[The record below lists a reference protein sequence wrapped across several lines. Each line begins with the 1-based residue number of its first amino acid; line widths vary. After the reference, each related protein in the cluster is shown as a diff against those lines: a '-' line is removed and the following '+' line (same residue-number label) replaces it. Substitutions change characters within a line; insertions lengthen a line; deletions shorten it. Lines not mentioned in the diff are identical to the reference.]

1 MHRTWTIDKQGMY
14 DPQFEHDACGIALL
28 AHINGN
34 PSHSIVSKSLIALQ
48 RLDHRGGRGA
58 NNSVGDGA
66 GILTQI
72 PHKLF
77 QTEWKRAGKLLM
89 DAGKYGIGMFFLP
102 KQEDTRKH
110 CEEII
115 GNIIESEKLEIIRLE
130 NCANKWSYS
139 KWASK
144 RNTTSD
150 TPTIYS
156 IPI

>member
-66 GILTQI
+66 GIL
-72 PHKLF
+72 HKSPISYF
-77 QTEWKRAGKLLM
+77 KQSGK
-89 DAGKYGIGMFFLP
+89 
-102 KQEDTRKH
+102 ER
-110 CEEII
+110 
-115 GNIIESEKLEIIRLE
+115 ES
-130 NCANKWSYS
+130 Y
-139 KWASK
+139 
-144 RNTTSD
+144 
-150 TPTIYS
+150 
-156 IPI
+156 